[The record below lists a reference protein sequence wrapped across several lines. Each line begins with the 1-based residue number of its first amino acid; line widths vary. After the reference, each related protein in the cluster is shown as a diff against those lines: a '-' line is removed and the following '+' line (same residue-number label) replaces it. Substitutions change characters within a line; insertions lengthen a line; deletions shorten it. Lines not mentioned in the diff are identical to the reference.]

1 MRARDL
7 ARHLVAPWM
16 IVMPARA
23 IVRNPS
29 SGSPN
34 ARRCGARPPPRRLT
48 FIFLQDNLPGRTGD
62 PPHLSFQPE
71 TAKDAC
77 VERDGEKARG
87 NA

>member
-1 MRARDL
+1 
-7 ARHLVAPWM
+7 
-16 IVMPARA
+16 
-23 IVRNPS
+23 
-29 SGSPN
+29 
-34 ARRCGARPPPRRLT
+34 
-48 FIFLQDNLPGRTGD
+48 LPGRTGD